1 MKYRTF
7 YHSVSIVYK
16 TVAVGIFLFFAL
28 SILTFNPADQPNSNI
43 WPNVPVT
50 NWGGELGAR
59 FAALCFGFFGYGI
72 YFTVYAAAY
81 HLIRWLFNFHAKFYA
96 LRFTGFCFLQIAVC
110 AFITLFFCNNLP
122 VSNPL
127 YGEAG
132 FSETYSTNL
141 IYGHGG
147 VVGAAWAS
155 FFSLAGVFCGFLGIL
170 TLAFVGIFMYSDF
183 VVPFVLRQIFSKFSR
198 KSLRRIL
205 HATRGFFQERTG
217 WKRSFHHPLQSLKR
231 KQTGASLEPGVVPND
246 VDPQGSAQSANE
258 APERKGWG
266 VDLENAEK
274 EKEAVEIADPDTVP
288 PVLESDASR
297 RARRAKLTEAVDGY
311 EIDETVKEP
320 RKIRSVNGSAE
331 GSADGKPHEVAIHHP
346 ETEPVNLTDST
357 GGFSDAKSDA
367 IDSGIVEDAKGEL
380 NAGVTTLLTGTAGE
394 GIELLEQ
401 HPADEP
407 EYEFPSLDLLDPV
420 EDFDYSEFETEAKE
434 RASQLERYIK
444 EFGFTVAVRE
454 IQLGP
459 TITQYQVEPE
469 QGLRVSKIASLAD
482 DLAVKLGVSNVR
494 IVYPLLGKQNLV
506 GIEIPNVKKQ
516 LVRMREVMEQLDG
529 KYNKMSIPVFL
540 GKDVAGKPLMADLA
554 TLPHLLIAGRTGTGK
569 SVCLNSIIASIIMT
583 RSPKDVRM
591 LMVDPKMVEMSQ
603 YREIPHLMHPVVT
616 DMKKAEAILAWAV
629 EKMEDRY
636 RWLARA
642 GVRHMKDY
650 NKMDRATKIHRVKPQ
665 AGETMPET
673 MPFIVIVVDE
683 MADLMMTAPK
693 DVESH
698 IIRLAQKSR
707 AVGIHLILATQK
719 PIVSVITSLIKS
731 NLPARIAFQV
741 SSKTDSRVVLDENG
755 ADRLLGHGDML
766 FLLPG
771 TSTLIRAQGTYLS
784 DDEIYRIVAAIA
796 TGEPQ
801 FETEIEQHL
810 GAGGGGKLAEWA
822 KRDELYTSAIDII
835 VSEGRGSIS
844 LLQRMLGIGYG
855 RSARLIDYMEEDGI
869 VGAFKGYTKP
879 REVLLKKEDWEAMKA
894 EFEKEQGSAIQAEID
909 RARAEAAMKEIEARE
924 AERGDEDEEFEDE
937 WDDSEDSEEDFE
949 DEPDDSEEDFD
960 EESDDWDEESDE
972 EPDDSDEDFDEEPD
986 DSDEDLFRE
995 ESEDEGEIPPWDG
1008 PEKSFY
1014 PLPSRPVE
1022 RSRGRSRRRIK
1033 PNYEKIRTRNP
1044 EPNEEPEQEEDP
1056 EDSVNS
1062 PESRDVLSRI
1072 QPNQPKPFMQ
1082 DGEDH
1087 FREIK

>member
-16 TVAVGIFLFFAL
+16 TLAVGIFLFFAL
-28 SILTFNPADQPNSNI
+28 SILTYNPADQPNTNI

-50 NWGGELGAR
+50 NWCGEIGSR
-59 FAALCFGFFGYGI
+59 FAAFCFSFLGYGI
-72 YFTVYAAAY
+72 YFTIYAAAY
-81 HLIRWLFNFHAKFYA
+81 HLIHMLFNFHAKFYA
-96 LRFTGFCFLQIAVC
+96 LRFAGFCFLQIAVC

-127 YGEAG
+127 YGETG

-147 VVGAAWAS
+147 VVGTAWAS
-155 FFSLAGVFCGFLGIL
+155 FFSLAGIFGGFLGIL
-170 TLAFVGIFMYSDF
+170 ILALAGVFMYSDF

-205 HATRGFFQERTG
+205 YVTRGLFQGRTG
-217 WKRSFHHPLQSLKR
+217 WNRSFHHPIQSLRRKR
-231 KQTGASLEPGVVPND
+231 NGASSQAGVVPND
-246 VDPQGSAQSANE
+246 VDSTGPASTSKA
-258 APERKGWG
+258 APERTGWG
-266 VDLENAEK
+266 VDQEKAEK
-274 EKEAVEIADPDTVP
+274 ETVEIADPDTVP
-288 PVLESDASR
+288 PKISTEAD
-297 RARRAKLTEAVDGY
+297 RRAKRSKLMEAVDGY
-311 EIDETVKEP
+311 EIDETVTEP
-320 RKIRSVNGSAE
+320 RKIRSADGSIVE
-331 GSADGKPHEVAIHHP
+331 LADGKPHEVAIHHP

-367 IDSGIVEDAKGEL
+367 IDSGIVEDTKGEL

-407 EYEFPSLDLLDPV
+407 EYEFPSLDLLDPA
-420 EDFDYSEFETEAKE
+420 ENFDYTEFESEAKE
-434 RASQLERYIK
+434 RAAQLERYIK

-469 QGLRVSKIASLAD
+469 QGLRVNKIASLAD

-673 MPFIVIVVDE
+673 MPFIVIIVDE

-810 GAGGGGKLAEWA
+810 GGGGGGKLAEWA

-855 RSARLIDYMEEDGI
+855 RSARLIDFMEEDGI

-879 REVLLKKEDWEAMKA
+879 REVLLKKEDWETMKA
-894 EFEKEQGSAIQAEID
+894 EFEKEQGSAIQAEIE

-937 WDDSEDSEEDFE
+937 WDDSEDSEEDF
-949 DEPDDSEEDFD
+949 DD
-960 EESDDWDEESDE
+960 
-972 EPDDSDEDFDEEPD
+972 EPDDSDEDFDEDSDDWDDEPD
-986 DSDEDLFRE
+986 EEGDDSEEDLFRE
-995 ESEDEGEIPPWDG
+995 EPEDEGEIPPWDE
-1008 PEKSFY
+1008 PEKKFY

-1022 RSRGRSRRRIK
+1022 RSRGKSRRRIT
-1033 PNYEKIRTRNP
+1033 PNYEKIRTRNSEQDP
-1044 EPNEEPEQEEDP
+1044 PPEQEPASEPDVDP

>member
-1 MKYRTF
+1 
-7 YHSVSIVYK
+7 
-16 TVAVGIFLFFAL
+16 
-28 SILTFNPADQPNSNI
+28 
-43 WPNVPVT
+43 
-50 NWGGELGAR
+50 
-59 FAALCFGFFGYGI
+59 
-72 YFTVYAAAY
+72 
-81 HLIRWLFNFHAKFYA
+81 
-96 LRFTGFCFLQIAVC
+96 
-110 AFITLFFCNNLP
+110 
-122 VSNPL
+122 
-127 YGEAG
+127 
-132 FSETYSTNL
+132 
-141 IYGHGG
+141 
-147 VVGAAWAS
+147 
-155 FFSLAGVFCGFLGIL
+155 
-170 TLAFVGIFMYSDF
+170 MYSDF

-205 HATRGFFQERTG
+205 YATRGFFRERTG
-217 WKRSFHHPLQSLKR
+217 WKRSFHHPIQSLRR
-231 KQTGASLEPGVVPND
+231 KQNGTNLEPGVVPND
-246 VDPQGSAQSANE
+246 VDSNDQN
-258 APERKGWG
+258 PERTGWG
-266 VDLENAEK
+266 VDPEK
-274 EKEAVEIADPDTVP
+274 TEAVEIADPDTVP
-288 PVLESDASR
+288 PVLESEASR
-297 RARRAKLTEAVDGY
+297 RARRSKLMEAVDGY
-311 EIDETVKEP
+311 EIDETVTEP
-320 RKIRSVNGSAE
+320 RKIRSVNGSTGELAE
-331 GSADGKPHEVAIHHP
+331 GKPHELAIHHP

-380 NAGVTTLLTGTAGE
+380 NAGVTSLLTGTAGE

-407 EYEFPSLDLLDPV
+407 EYEFPSLDLLDPA
-420 EDFDYSEFETEAKE
+420 ENFDYTEFESEAKE
-434 RASQLERYIK
+434 RAAQLERYIK

-516 LVRMREVMEQLDG
+516 LVRMREVMEQLAG

-673 MPFIVIVVDE
+673 MPFIVIIVDE

-855 RSARLIDYMEEDGI
+855 RSARLIDFMEEDGI

-924 AERGDEDEEFEDE
+924 AERGDEDEEFEEE
-937 WDDSEDSEEDFE
+937 WDDSEDSEEEF
-949 DEPDDSEEDFD
+949 DEELDDSVEDFD
-960 EESDDWDEESDE
+960 DES
-972 EPDDSDEDFDEEPD
+972 EDFDDESD

-1008 PEKSFY
+1008 PEKTFY

-1022 RSRGRSRRRIK
+1022 RSRGRSRRRIT
-1033 PNYEKIRTRNP
+1033 PNYEKIRTRNSEQDPPSEQDVAP
-1044 EPNEEPEQEEDP
+1044 EPDPEP

-1062 PESRDVLSRI
+1062 PESRDVLNRI
-1072 QPNQPKPFMQ
+1072 QPNQPKPFLQ

>member
-16 TVAVGIFLFFAL
+16 IAAVGLFVFFAL
-28 SILTFNPADQPNSNI
+28 SILTFNPADQYNTNI

-50 NWGGELGAR
+50 NWCGEIGAR
-59 FAALCFGFFGYGI
+59 FSAMCFAFFGYGI

-81 HLIRWLFNFHAKFYA
+81 HLIRYLFDLHAKYYA

-110 AFITLFFCNNLP
+110 AFITLFFCNNLS
-122 VSNPL
+122 VNNPL
-127 YGEAG
+127 YGASG

-147 VVGAAWAS
+147 VVGVAWAS
-155 FFSLAGVFCGFLGIL
+155 LFSLAGVFCGFLGIL
-170 TLAFVGIFMYSDF
+170 FLALVGIFLYSDF
-183 VVPFVLRQIFSKFSR
+183 IVPFVLRQIFSKLPR
-198 KSLRRIL
+198 KSIRRIL
-205 HATRGFFQERTG
+205 LITRGFFRGRTG
-217 WKRSFHHPLQSLKR
+217 WKRIFHHPLQSLKH
-231 KQTGASLEPGVVPND
+231 KLHDSGTEPGVVPND
-246 VDPQGSAQSANE
+246 IDSVPLNQEQKA
-258 APERKGWG
+258 APERTGWG
-266 VDLENAEK
+266 VHS
-274 EKEAVEIADPDTVP
+274 EKEALEIADPDTVP
-288 PVLESDASR
+288 PTLLTEAER
-297 RARRAKLTEAVDGY
+297 RARQAKRMEAVDGY
-311 EIDETVKEP
+311 EIDETVTQP
-320 RKIRSVNGSAE
+320 RKIRSANNSTTASISE
-331 GSADGKPHEVAIHHP
+331 KPRELAIHHP

-357 GGFSDAKSDA
+357 GGFSEAKSDA

-407 EYEFPSLDLLDPV
+407 EYEFPSLDLLDPA
-420 EDFDYSEFETEAKE
+420 ENFDYSEFETEAKE
-434 RASQLERYIK
+434 RATLLERYIK
-444 EFGFTVAVRE
+444 EFGFNVTVRE

-516 LVRMREVMEQLDG
+516 LVRMREVMEQLAG

-650 NKMDRATKIHRVKPQ
+650 NKMDHATKVHRVKPQ
-665 AGETMPET
+665 PGETMPET

-801 FETEIEQHL
+801 FEDEIEQHL
-810 GAGGGGKLAEWA
+810 GGGGGGKLAEWA

-894 EFEKEQGSAIQAEID
+894 EFEKEQGSAIQAEIE
-909 RARAEAAMKEIEARE
+909 RARAEAAMKEIEASE
-924 AERGDEDEEFEDE
+924 AEMDDSEEDFKDDWDDQEDEFEDDRDDSDEEFEDE
-937 WDDSEDSEEDFE
+937 
-949 DEPDDSEEDFD
+949 
-960 EESDDWDEESDE
+960 
-972 EPDDSDEDFDEEPD
+972 SDEDFDDEFDDDPD
-986 DSDEDLFRE
+986 DTDDDFEDEEDESDEDLFRE
-995 ESEDEGEIPPWDG
+995 ESEDEGEIPPWDE
-1008 PEKSFY
+1008 PEKKFY

-1022 RSRGRSRRRIK
+1022 RSRGKSRRRIT
-1033 PNYEKIRTRNP
+1033 PNYEKIRTKNP
-1044 EPNEEPEQEEDP
+1044 EPEPEPEPDP
-1056 EDSVNS
+1056 EAEDLVNS
-1062 PESRDVLSRI
+1062 PESKDVLSRI
-1072 QPNQPKPFMQ
+1072 QPNQPKPFVQ